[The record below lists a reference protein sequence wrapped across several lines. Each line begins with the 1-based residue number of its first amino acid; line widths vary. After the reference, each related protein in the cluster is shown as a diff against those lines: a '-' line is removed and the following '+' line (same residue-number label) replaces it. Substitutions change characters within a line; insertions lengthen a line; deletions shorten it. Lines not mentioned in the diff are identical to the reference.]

1 MVNGCSL
8 AEVVKERA
16 SRKLG
21 SLATIVSGFN
31 PSIFINSLARAQ
43 QLAPSCIFPRWK
55 RCDTEAGKCQEI
67 DEEPENNFFPS
78 LKVGNGKVDKTP
90 AEKIIQGTSM
100 TLGQVE
106 AFFKDKVQDSP
117 NGRNVD
123 MSNDE
128 VSKHKVAEPAPTVDS
143 ISNGTSEAAVQASG
157 NGLEVKVALSNQD
170 TLIDVEEH
178 DRSIKSGGRKKNHS
192 VKTWYDNETFEGVS
206 SYP

>member
-1 MVNGCSL
+1 MIVESARVRLNLWQQAAVAVGSAVGAL
-8 AEVVKERA
+8 LDPRRADLIAALGETTGKPAFQSVLERM
-16 SRKLG
+16 
-21 SLATIVSGFN
+21 
-31 PSIFINSLARAQ
+31 
-43 QLAPSCIFPRWK
+43 K
-55 RCDTEAGKCQEI
+55 RS
-67 DEEPENNFFPS
+67 PE
-78 LKVGNGKVDKTP
+78 GRTP

-128 VSKHKVAEPAPTVDS
+128 VSKHKVAEPAPIVDS